1 MMTSFSNRVQPTT
14 SAATTAVWFGGAAL
28 YIVAMSLGMRSLSY
42 DIWGALVI
50 GPILATLT
58 LPLLRKSVARDDP
71 TMVNLISGAFVAKMV
86 GACLRYYL
94 TFKLYGENA
103 DAIGYHGGG
112 SRLALAFW
120 EGNYAE
126 VYAQEIPDLMGTE
139 FLRFTTGLLY
149 IVTGPT
155 MLGGFLVYSLLS
167 FLGLYWFY
175 RALRTAFPEADYR
188 RYAWLLFFLPSLL
201 YWPSSIGKEAWMMCT
216 IGLATYGVAMIL
228 KHNTLGYPVAGFGLA
243 GTAMVRPHVTALIF
257 VSLFTAYMLRRKSWS
272 ESRSGPFGKM
282 IGVGV
287 LLVAGGVVLSST
299 ASFFDVDGANASSAT
314 TVLERTEA
322 QSGQGGSQFQG
333 ARPFSPAQFPNA
345 MMAVLFRP
353 YLWEAGEPQML
364 VAAAEGSFLLWMF
377 WTSRRR
383 LARLPGLLFRVPF
396 VAYCLA
402 YTAMFIFA
410 FSSIGNFGIMTRQ
423 RTQVFPFVLVL
434 LCLPM
439 RRIDDGDDMVDDAY
453 RLGSPHRTR
462 VRVDI
467 PAHAALPPPSYH
479 DN

>member
-1 MMTSFSNRVQPTT
+1 MMASLNRVQPTT

-28 YIVAMSLGMRSLSY
+28 YIIAMSLGMRSLSY

-58 LPLLRKSVARDDP
+58 LPLLRKSVVRDDP
-71 TMVNLISGAFVAKMV
+71 TMVNLISAAFVAKMI

-94 TFKLYGENA
+94 TFKLYGDNA

-120 EGNYAE
+120 EGNFAEMYAE
-126 VYAQEIPDLMGTE
+126 EVPDLMGTE
-139 FLRFTTGLLY
+139 FLRLTTGLLY

-155 MLGGFLVYSLLS
+155 MLGGFLVYALLS
-167 FLGLYWFY
+167 FLGLYWCY
-175 RALRTAFPEADYR
+175 RALRTAFPEADHR

-201 YWPSSIGKEAWMMCT
+201 YWPSSIGKEAWMLCT

-228 KHNTLGYPVAGFGLA
+228 KHNPLGYPVAGFGLA

-257 VSLFTAYMLRRKSWS
+257 ASLMVSYMLRRKSWA
-272 ESRSGPFGKM
+272 ESRTGPIGKM
-282 IGVGV
+282 VGV
-287 LLVAGGVVLSST
+287 AVLLAAGGVVLSST
-299 ASFFDVDGANASSAT
+299 ASFFEVDGTSTQSVQ

-322 QSGQGGSQFQG
+322 QSGQGGSQFDG
-333 ARPFSPAQFPNA
+333 ARPFTPAQFPNA

-353 YLWEAGEPQML
+353 YVWEASEPQML
-364 VAAAEGSFLLWMF
+364 VAALEGSFLLWMC
-377 WTSRRR
+377 WLSRRS
-383 LARLPGLLFRVPF
+383 LARVLGLLFRVPY

-402 YTAMFIFA
+402 YTTMFIFA

-434 LCLPM
+434 LCLPT
-439 RRIDDGDDMVDDAY
+439 RRIDEGDDMVDDAY
-453 RLGSPHRTR
+453 RLGVPRRTR
-462 VRVDI
+462 VRVDV
-467 PAHAALPPPSYH
+467 PAHAALPPTARFEP
-479 DN
+479 